1 MIEKEIKNGYIKEIN
16 ASSEKKEYEYLIPN
30 KKEDIKLN
38 VLEVLLENAPPKDVL
53 DESVC
58 IVVFHIKN
66 SPIFSIIHN
75 FFPKGGTKNK
85 NCKYK
90 LVGNK
95 ADSNED
101 RFDNYASFGKALKI
115 DYSLEEY
122 YKTFTITGK
131 NVHELFSKAA
141 KIF

>member
-1 MIEKEIKNGYIKEIN
+1 M
-16 ASSEKKEYEYLIPN
+16 
-30 KKEDIKLN
+30 N

-58 IVVFHIKN
+58 IVVFDIKN
-66 SPIFSIIHN
+66 SESFSVIHN
-75 FFPKGGTKNK
+75 FLLKGGTKNK
-85 NCKYK
+85 NCKYI

-95 ADSNED
+95 ADSDED

-122 YKTFTITGK
+122 YETSAKTGK
-131 NVHELFSKAA
+131 NVHVLFSKAA
-141 KIF
+141 EIILRQNNCCGCCPCF